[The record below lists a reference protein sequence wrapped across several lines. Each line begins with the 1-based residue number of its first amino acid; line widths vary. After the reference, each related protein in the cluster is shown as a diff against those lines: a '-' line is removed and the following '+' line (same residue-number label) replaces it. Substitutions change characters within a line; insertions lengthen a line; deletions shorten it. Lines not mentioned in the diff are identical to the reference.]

1 MLSTKVDF
9 IQGICSGDR
18 GIMGEMYKE
27 MLPAIGRLAAS
38 AGLGKETAS
47 DVFQDAVLIVFE
59 KARQPDFQ
67 LSSTFS
73 TFFYG
78 ICRNLIG
85 NQLKKKSGREVSIPL
100 DASFRYTNGEDLQHD
115 MEEAERQRLFHRAFQ
130 QLGKDCQLLL
140 QLSFE
145 GHPPEE
151 IMKQLGIASYD
162 YFRRRKYL
170 CKEKLMA
177 LAQKDPA
184 FREWVRGELK

>member
-1 MLSTKVDF
+1 MLSGNIDF
-9 IQGICSGDR
+9 VHGICSGDCK
-18 GIMGEMYKE
+18 IVGELHRE
-27 MLPAIGRLAAS
+27 MMPSIIKLTTN
-38 AGLGKETAS
+38 AGLGRELAL

-59 KARQPDFQ
+59 RGKQPGFQ

-85 NQLKKKSGREVSIPL
+85 NLLKKKSGREQSIPQ
-100 DASFRYTNGEDLQHD
+100 DASQRFVHDEDLQQS
-115 MEEAERQRLFHRAFQ
+115 MEDAERLRMFHRAFQ

-145 GHPPEE
+145 GTPPEE
-151 IMKQLGIASYD
+151 IMKQMGIDSYD

-184 FREWVRGELK
+184 FREWAGEP